1 MAFAEATSNGAT
13 PAPGPSR
20 ADDTGWLPGR
30 NLVEL
35 RGPVLLRN
43 HVYGFTT
50 DDPRGQAFAMLRSR
64 VLRYVG
70 QTKARLIAVTSANPG
85 EGKSFVALN
94 LSAALSRIHPTWLVD
109 ADLRHPSIANRLG
122 FKPNYGVDTFLIS
135 GGPIVPVRCAM
146 TSDVLTL
153 VTINEACSDSAKLL
167 ASPRAS
173 ELFAKL
179 RDLAEGAVCLVD
191 TPPVLAG
198 DDMMIL
204 APHFDAIIFV
214 VEEGRT
220 LKADLRESFRI
231 LAPTPILGTVLN
243 RTLTPSRAHYYGRYP
258 EYPVS

>member
-1 MAFAEATSNGAT
+1 MPVADAASPET
-13 PAPGPSR
+13 PIAPTPSH

-30 NLVEL
+30 NLVRL
-35 RGPVLLRN
+35 RGPMLLRN
-43 HVYGFTT
+43 HVYGFATE
-50 DDPRGQAFAMLRSR
+50 DPRSQAFAMLRSR
-64 VLRYVG
+64 VLRYAG
-70 QTKARLIAVTSANPG
+70 QSGARLIAVTSANPG

-94 LSAALSRIHPTWLVD
+94 LATALTRIHPTWLVD
-109 ADLRHPSIANRLG
+109 ADLRHPSIASRLG
-122 FKPNYGVDTFLIS
+122 FKADHGVDTFLS
-135 GGPIVPVRCAM
+135 DGRPIVPIRCAI
-146 TSDVLTL
+146 TSDILTL
-153 VTINEACSDSAKLL
+153 VTISEARSDSAKLL
-167 ASPRAS
+167 ASPRAT

-179 RDLAEGAVCLVD
+179 REMADGAVCLVD

-220 LKADLRESFRI
+220 LKADVRESFRI

-258 EYPVS
+258 DQPAS